1 MAQLGI
7 RDKNYRPN
15 QYINPM
21 LIGMGREPNQ
31 EDAPYRIFDK
41 SNPEHPDYDKDDDG
55 PDMEQLELDLAKR
68 NQSMT
73 IANLADGEADPS
85 IMYYPTEQGFFLDGQ
100 GKAYMQT
107 GGKFYDAGDYDINI
121 HGLPVPLAQQ
131 MQINP
136 QVANI
141 TPKDFSPP
149 PFRYINHIRTPEIK
163 KQEMKHMKN
172 FIEAMGGDTKGLVKN
187 KTNPMMIAGIVG
199 YPHSNV
205 QIDTGEDITTGKT
218 YKRVLPNYGAG
229 RIKFPVRP
237 KKV

>member
-7 RDKNYRPN
+7 RDNNYLPN

-41 SNPEHPDYDKDDDG
+41 SNPEHPDYDKDDDDG
-55 PDMEQLELDLAKR
+55 PEFEQLRLPTAKK
-68 NQSMT
+68 NQNMT
-73 IANLADGEADPS
+73 IANLADGTPDAS
-85 IMYYPTEQGFFLDGQ
+85 IMNYPTEKGIFLDGQ

-107 GGKFYDAGDYDINI
+107 GGKFYDAGEYDIDI

-136 QVANI
+136 NVANI

-149 PFRYINHIRTPEIK
+149 PFRYIPHIRIPEIK
-163 KQEMKHMKN
+163 RQEMDHMKN
-172 FIEAMGGDTKGLVKN
+172 FIEAMGGDTKGLVRRN
-187 KTNPMMIAGIVG
+187 SPMNI
-199 YPHSNV
+199 
-205 QIDTGEDITTGKT
+205 
-218 YKRVLPNYGAG
+218 YGS
-229 RIKFPVRP
+229 
-237 KKV
+237 